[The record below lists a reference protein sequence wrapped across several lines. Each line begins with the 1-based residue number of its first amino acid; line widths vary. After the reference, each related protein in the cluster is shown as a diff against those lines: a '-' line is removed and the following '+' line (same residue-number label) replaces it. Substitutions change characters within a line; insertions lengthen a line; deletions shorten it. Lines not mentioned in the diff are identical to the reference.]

1 MPGKRGSAGGGEL
14 PGAGAARQRRRR
26 RKVSCFSS
34 IQLFLV
40 SECALMLAQ
49 GTVGA
54 YLVSAPLP
62 AEPRTGG
69 SCRERGAARRAEPR
83 GSAAACVRVCVR
95 VSDSSP
101 AFPGL
106 NDSAL

>member
-1 MPGKRGSAGGGEL
+1 
-14 PGAGAARQRRRR
+14 
-26 RKVSCFSS
+26 
-34 IQLFLV
+34 
-40 SECALMLAQ
+40 MLAQ

-83 GSAAACVRVCVR
+83 GSAAACARVCVR
-95 VSDSSP
+95 VCV
-101 AFPGL
+101 
-106 NDSAL
+106 